1 MSENPTNS
9 TLDVKL
15 DYIQRDLNVIKS
27 DVKEMKGDYISRRE
41 FGDKTKEL
49 EEKILTRLEI
59 NEEKL
64 KEVFRMVYWVIGTVC
79 LAVLGAIMRLV
90 IK

>member
-49 EEKILTRLEI
+49 EDKIIARLES
-59 NEEKL
+59 NDEKL
-64 KEVFRMVYWVIGTVC
+64 KDLFKMVYWVIGTVC
-79 LAVLGAIMRLV
+79 LAVIGSIMRLI